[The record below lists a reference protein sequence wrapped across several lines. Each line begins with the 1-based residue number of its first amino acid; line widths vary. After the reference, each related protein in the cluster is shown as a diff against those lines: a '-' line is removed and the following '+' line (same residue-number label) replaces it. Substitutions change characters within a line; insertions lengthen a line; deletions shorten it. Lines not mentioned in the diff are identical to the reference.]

1 MSVQINVV
9 LTTQFH
15 QTNRE
20 IGDACVN
27 NRDLVISP
35 RAFFLL
41 LIFVSCLLASFS
53 INRYSFRFAAVQMY
67 GLALSHSLH
76 PCDTNKLALDW
87 DNIHRQKKI
96 FNRRSKN
103 VIKHCY
109 RKHKKSLKGILQ
121 INYR

>member
-76 PCDTNKLALDW
+76 PCDTNKLALD
-87 DNIHRQKKI
+87 
-96 FNRRSKN
+96 
-103 VIKHCY
+103 
-109 RKHKKSLKGILQ
+109 
-121 INYR
+121 